1 MSLVA
6 DCGREKLDLRNA
18 LIHFDNW
25 MEKYRLS
32 KFVRFVKD
40 NDYMSI
46 RCLNRFMED
55 YKRAFG
61 RNEAPAVC

>member
-6 DCGREKLDLRNA
+6 DCKREKLDLRNV

-25 MEKYRLS
+25 MERYRLG
-32 KFVRFVKD
+32 KFVRLVKD
-40 NDYMSI
+40 NEYLFI

-55 YKRAFG
+55 YKRPLEE
-61 RNEAPAVC
+61 NEAPAIC